1 MNEPVRRT
9 ILVVDSDPRTA
20 ESVRAALPSDRY
32 EVVAAGDASQAL
44 TAVRGGSID
53 ALMSELVLPDAGGL
67 HLLVEARLRHPLLP
81 RIVVTALEDFDAVVT
96 AINEAEVFRFLR
108 KPLDPAAVLAAV
120 GDALGRAA
128 TLRQARGVQ
137 EGQERRR
144 IALLDLEID
153 FPGISVV
160 SHSPDGYFIPPQRL
174 KGLAE
179 RLQGTPVGEL
189 LASSMTISRAGD
201 S

>member
-1 MNEPVRRT
+1 MNEPARRS
-9 ILVVDSDPRTA
+9 ILVVDPDPRTA
-20 ESVRAALPSDRY
+20 ESIRAALPSDRY
-32 EVVAAGDASQAL
+32 QVVAVGDPAKAL
-44 TAVRGGSID
+44 SAVRERSID
-53 ALMSELVLPDAGGL
+53 ALMSELVLPDASGL

-81 RIVVTALEDFDAVVT
+81 RIVVTALEDFDAAVT

-120 GDALGRAA
+120 GEALGRAA
-128 TLRQARGVQ
+128 TLSQARGVE

-144 IALLDLEID
+144 LALLDLEID

-160 SHSPDGYFIPPQRL
+160 SHSPDGHFIPPQRL

-179 RLQGTPVGEL
+179 RLRGTPLGEL
-189 LASSMTISRAGD
+189 LASSMAASREA
-201 S
+201 